1 MMWRRLIIN
10 KTTESMKYLSRLL
23 FDCVCLCCALTAC
36 AGNNAGSGQSQTS
49 GSADNASETPL
60 TEAVTAMSQAPSGV
74 SKVKEISQ
82 AQFVALVGD
91 YNSEPSAFKFV
102 GQRPAIVDFNA
113 EWCGPCRRLAP
124 ILEELA
130 VEYAGRVDF
139 YSVNVDDN
147 PEIAQALRISSIPMV
162 LLCPMNGTP
171 QSIVGLY
178 PKDEIVNAMNYV
190 FGWKK

>member
-1 MMWRRLIIN
+1 
-10 KTTESMKYLSRLL
+10 MKYLSRLL

-91 YNSEPSAFKFV
+91 Y
-102 GQRPAIVDFNA
+102 
-113 EWCGPCRRLAP
+113 
-124 ILEELA
+124 
-130 VEYAGRVDF
+130 
-139 YSVNVDDN
+139 
-147 PEIAQALRISSIPMV
+147 
-162 LLCPMNGTP
+162 
-171 QSIVGLY
+171 
-178 PKDEIVNAMNYV
+178 
-190 FGWKK
+190 

>member
-1 MMWRRLIIN
+1 M
-10 KTTESMKYLSRLL
+10 
-23 FDCVCLCCALTAC
+23 
-36 AGNNAGSGQSQTS
+36 
-49 GSADNASETPL
+49 
-60 TEAVTAMSQAPSGV
+60 
-74 SKVKEISQ
+74 
-82 AQFVALVGD
+82 
-91 YNSEPSAFKFV
+91 

-139 YSVNVDDN
+139 YSVNIDDN

>member
-1 MMWRRLIIN
+1 
-10 KTTESMKYLSRLL
+10 MKYLSRLL
-23 FDCVCLCCALTAC
+23 FDCVCLCCTLTAC

-60 TEAVTAMSQAPSGV
+60 TEAVTAMSQAPSDV
-74 SKVKEISQ
+74 SKVREISQ
-82 AQFVALVGD
+82 AQFVAFVGD